1 MFGTKHII
9 IMILSLLL
17 VIGLYIFSKK
27 LPFRKVS
34 KIMFYVGVV
43 SETIKV
49 FFYIIQNEDTYGGV
63 LPKTDLPFQLC
74 SIQILLVAM
83 VVFAKNEKLKKF
95 ILSFMYPSCL
105 FGGIFAIL
113 IPTYSSLHY
122 LPITFQYNLYHIAII
137 VYALNICTSKEISL
151 TIKDYFNCLKC
162 LVIVMF
168 FAIYINSIIYDGVSN
183 INFMYVVNPPVS
195 GLPFLNKNHGWL
207 VYICH
212 YAVLVLT
219 CVTLCYIHTII
230 RAIKDRINTRKAISV
245 SDKTTEAIAVTAEM
259 KETEKTT
266 NHSK

>member
-1 MFGTKHII
+1 
-9 IMILSLLL
+9 
-17 VIGLYIFSKK
+17 
-27 LPFRKVS
+27 
-34 KIMFYVGVV
+34 MFYVGVV

-74 SIQILLVAM
+74 SIQILLVAII
-83 VVFAKNEKLKKF
+83 VFSNNDKLKKF

-122 LPITFQYNLYHIAII
+122 LPITLQYNLYHIAII
-137 VYALNICTSKEISL
+137 VYALNICTSKEIGL

-168 FAIYINSIIYDGVSN
+168 FAIYINSIVYDEVSN

-195 GLPFLNKNHGWL
+195 GLPFLNKDNGWL

-212 YAVLVLT
+212 YAILVIF
-219 CVTLCYIHTII
+219 CVTLCYIIPII
-230 RAIKDRINTRKAISV
+230 RAIKDRINMRKTLATAN
-245 SDKTTEAIAVTAEM
+245 TTPSEELARDTQNTDLP
-259 KETEKTT
+259 KE
-266 NHSK
+266 SK